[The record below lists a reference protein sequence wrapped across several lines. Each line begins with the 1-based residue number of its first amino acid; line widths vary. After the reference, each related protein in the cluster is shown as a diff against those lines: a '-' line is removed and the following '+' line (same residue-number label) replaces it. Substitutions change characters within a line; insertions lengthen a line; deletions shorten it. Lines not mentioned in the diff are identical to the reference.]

1 MISSISRA
9 PSTPAPGTGSGAQA
23 PAPEVR
29 APEVQAPASVPV
41 SVDISPQAQVKQLDS
56 SGSSL
61 QEIVLKTGIDLATV
75 KQYLGL

>member
-1 MISSISRA
+1 MISSISSA

-29 APEVQAPASVPV
+29 APASVPV